1 MYSVT
6 MLPRDRTSRAVVVTS
21 VVAIVAIAYGLAL
34 TIYLV
39 WFNEGGEQL
48 PDDLPAAF
56 SVSECGLAIDI
67 LAFSSSSE
75 LEGGYRYK
83 VARRWQEGQPA
94 VYFDIPE
101 GHTFRLSMEPTAA
114 DDPGPGWTL
123 GILSGNSRLILNPAD
138 GSEISRRIPH
148 NTHPLNDVFTE
159 IMDSVCV
166 DTPEV

>member
-1 MYSVT
+1 
-6 MLPRDRTSRAVVVTS
+6 MLLRDRTGRALIVTS

-39 WFNEGGEQL
+39 GFNEGGEQL
-48 PDDLPAAF
+48 PDDLPAPF

-83 VARRWQEGQPA
+83 VARWWQEGEPA

-101 GHTFRLSMEPTAA
+101 GHTFRLSTEPTAA

-123 GILSGNSRLILNPAD
+123 RIVSGNSWLALNPAN
-138 GSEISRRIPH
+138 GSEYGRRLPH
-148 NTHPLNDVFTE
+148 YTDPLSDVFTE

-166 DTPEV
+166 DTP